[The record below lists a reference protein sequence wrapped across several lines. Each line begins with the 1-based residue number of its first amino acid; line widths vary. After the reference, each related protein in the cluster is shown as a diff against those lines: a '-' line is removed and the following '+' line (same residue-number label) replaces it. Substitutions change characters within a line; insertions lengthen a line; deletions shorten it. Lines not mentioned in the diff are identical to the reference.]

1 MLPIMTPFKIPSSP
15 KTLFQA
21 QDQLRIID
29 IYSYVKHIYSII
41 SVFILFNEY

>member
-1 MLPIMTPFKIPSSP
+1 MLPIMTPFKNPSSP
-15 KTLFQA
+15 KTLLYP

-41 SVFILFNEY
+41 STFIPFV